1 MSTKTIELLSM
12 RAYAKRRGCD
22 VAAVSRQVNKGR
34 ITLTDGKINPL
45 TADREWANT
54 TRARLG
60 TSKPMTEAPP
70 QISQQGVTTSQII
83 SAETLPP
90 PARSHKLERDDDDED
105 YGAARCRRERSE
117 ADKSEIELAQLQASL
132 INREGIEMALETA
145 FRQIRDTIMSVPD
158 RLPIDK
164 THRTMFRDALRDT
177 LTDAL
182 KMLPTM
188 MAREPLQ

>member
-1 MSTKTIELLSM
+1 M
-12 RAYAKRRGCD
+12 RGYAKHRGCD
-22 VAAVSRQVNKGR
+22 VAAVSRQVSKGR
-34 ITLTDGKINPL
+34 ISLVNGKINPAI
-45 TADREWANT
+45 ADAEWANT
-54 TRARLG
+54 TRPRLES
-60 TSKPMTEAPP
+60 TAKPTVVNAYPVD
-70 QISQQGVTTSQII
+70 SQQG
-83 SAETLPP
+83 LPP
-90 PARSHKLERDDDDED
+90 APAPARPKIERDDDED

-158 RLPIDK
+158 RLPIDRA
-164 THRTMFRDALRDT
+164 HRTLFKNALRDT

-188 MAREPLQ
+188 MAGEPLQ

>member
-1 MSTKTIELLSM
+1 MSTKQIELLSM

-34 ITLTDGKINPL
+34 ITLTDGKINPV

-60 TSKPMTEAPP
+60 LAKPQAVADE
-70 QISQQGVTTSQII
+70 S
-83 SAETLPP
+83 PP
-90 PARSHKLERDDDDED
+90 PAAAPRPQKLERDDDED

-188 MAREPLQ
+188 MASEPLQ